1 MAFNVPCT
9 TTSAGFSG
17 PADCTEIVAAWAY
30 PAESTP
36 QTRIASRIE
45 RSMSGTG
52 PGGESLTPATTSD
65 QRSNDV
71 ATLRRVRTLR
81 ILEPLGARFGVCLAF
96 RRNAMLKERRQH
108 QRHSINR
115 VAKIQSAGSLPRD
128 CLIADISEGGGRLY
142 AEGNGV
148 P

>member
-1 MAFNVPCT
+1 
-9 TTSAGFSG
+9 
-17 PADCTEIVAAWAY
+17 
-30 PAESTP
+30 
-36 QTRIASRIE
+36 
-45 RSMSGTG
+45 MSGTG

-142 AEGNGV
+142 AEGIVV
-148 P
+148 PDQFVLLLTGSRTVRRECRVVWRLGNEIGIEFA